1 MVQSI
6 DNGFNRANYSAVK
19 ININKPEVFANGA
32 NNQNSV
38 ITNPINVNGNNADLN
53 AVNINID
60 NPTVHAEPVQPIY
73 DYPQAQM
80 PMTYDMAQINQIPLP
95 QGFNLAYHTTNVILP
110 KMENEL
116 EVEGKDFEPVNDLK
130 TPDEQ
135 KIETPNVPEPNY
147 TTTEA
152 EKGVNAGAEET
163 LPTSENVEK
172 GVKVGVEETLPAS
185 ENVEKGVN
193 VGAEETLPASENVEK
208 GVNAGAEETLPTS
221 DEVKE
226 EAPENDVDVEDAPEE
241 VKETDN
247 AEEAKEAPAV
257 AEDDTKNADKIN
269 DDVKVMDS
277 EVKEIEKK
285 KPEIIPGEEI
295 KPDVDIPLVISNLTN
310 ADYDVQAQ
318 QMEEIARISM
328 DNPEN
333 AVPYIVRDVFATLVD
348 ITKADTSELASPT
361 EAQVQV
367 RKKVIANYL
376 VMENAKGDKNVK
388 LPYELSDAEIE
399 LANQISPMEQAERN
413 KEYAMYTMS
422 VLAKIY
428 TDEVEKQTG
437 NIVPMTDLPGTSAIV
452 DALRYNPNPEV
463 KLAAID
469 ALSHIERPEYK
480 DELTT
485 LFTLAQT
492 DTNPLVAMAATRA
505 IERAAQD
512 DSAVAAN

>member
-32 NNQNSV
+32 NNQNPT
-38 ITNPINVNGNNADLN
+38 ITNPMNVNGNNADLN
-53 AVNINID
+53 AVSISID

-80 PMTYDMAQINQIPLP
+80 PVTYDMAQINQIPLP

-152 EKGVNAGAEET
+152 EKGVNIGAEEVI
-163 LPTSENVEK
+163 PTN
-172 GVKVGVEETLPAS
+172 G
-185 ENVEKGVN
+185 
-193 VGAEETLPASENVEK
+193 
-208 GVNAGAEETLPTS
+208 
-221 DEVKE
+221 EVKE
-226 EAPENDVDVEDAPEE
+226 EAAENDVDVEDVPEE
-241 VKETDN
+241 VEETETTN
-247 AEEAKEAPAV
+247 EAEEAEEAEEAPAV
-257 AEDDTKNADKIN
+257 AEDDKKDADKIN

-333 AVPYIVRDVFATLVD
+333 AVPYIVRDVFATLID

-361 EAQVQV
+361 EAQVQA

-512 DSAVAAN
+512 DSAQ

>member
-32 NNQNSV
+32 NNQNST
-38 ITNPINVNGNNADLN
+38 ITNPMNVNGNNADLN

-116 EVEGKDFEPVNDLK
+116 EVEGKDFEPVNDSK
-130 TPDEQ
+130 TPDKQ
-135 KIETPNVPEPNY
+135 KVETPNVPEPNY

-152 EKGVNAGAEET
+152 EKGVNVKAEDTVPAGEN
-163 LPTSENVEK
+163 SEKTE
-172 GVKVGVEETLPAS
+172 
-185 ENVEKGVN
+185 
-193 VGAEETLPASENVEK
+193 
-208 GVNAGAEETLPTS
+208 NAGAEEVIPTN

-226 EAPENDVDVEDAPEE
+226 EAPENDVDVEEVPEE
-241 VKETDN
+241 VEETEN
-247 AEEAKEAPAV
+247 TEEAKEAPAV

-333 AVPYIVRDVFATLVD
+333 AVPYIVRDVFATLID

-361 EAQVQV
+361 EAQVQA

>member
-32 NNQNSV
+32 NNQNPV
-38 ITNPINVNGNNADLN
+38 VTNPINVNGNNADLN

-80 PMTYDMAQINQIPLP
+80 PMTYDMAQINKVPLP

-152 EKGVNAGAEET
+152 EKGVN
-163 LPTSENVEK
+163 
-172 GVKVGVEETLPAS
+172 
-185 ENVEKGVN
+185 
-193 VGAEETLPASENVEK
+193 VGAEEVI
-208 GVNAGAEETLPTS
+208 PTNG
-221 DEVKE
+221 EVKE
-226 EAPENDVDVEDAPEE
+226 EAAENDVDVEDIPEE
-241 VKETDN
+241 VEETETTN
-247 AEEAKEAPAV
+247 EAEEAEEAEEAPAV
-257 AEDDTKNADKIN
+257 AEDDKKDADKID
-269 DDVKVMDS
+269 DDVKVMDN

-285 KPEIIPGEEI
+285 RPEIIPGEEI

-333 AVPYIVRDVFATLVD
+333 AVPYIVRDVFATLID

-361 EAQVQV
+361 EAQVQA

-469 ALSHIERPEYK
+469 ALSHIERPEYQ

-512 DSAVAAN
+512 DNAVAAN

>member
-32 NNQNSV
+32 NNQNPV
-38 ITNPINVNGNNADLN
+38 VTNPINVNGNNADLN

-80 PMTYDMAQINQIPLP
+80 PVTYDMAQINQIPLP

-152 EKGVNAGAEET
+152 EKGVNVGAEET

-172 GVKVGVEETLPAS
+172 GV
-185 ENVEKGVN
+185 NI
-193 VGAEETLPASENVEK
+193 GAEEVI
-208 GVNAGAEETLPTS
+208 PTNG
-221 DEVKE
+221 EVKE
-226 EAPENDVDVEDAPEE
+226 EAAENDVDVEDVPEE
-241 VKETDN
+241 VEETETTN
-247 AEEAKEAPAV
+247 EAEEAEEAPAV
-257 AEDDTKNADKIN
+257 AEDDKKDADKIN
-269 DDVKVMDS
+269 DDVKVMDN

-285 KPEIIPGEEI
+285 RPEIIPGEEI

-333 AVPYIVRDVFATLVD
+333 AVPYIVRDVFATLID

-361 EAQVQV
+361 EAQVQA

-399 LANQISPMEQAERN
+399 LANQISPMEQSERN

-469 ALSHIERPEYK
+469 ALSHIERPEYQ

-485 LFTLAQT
+485 LFALAQT

-512 DSAVAAN
+512 DNAVAAN

>member
-38 ITNPINVNGNNADLN
+38 ITNPMNVNGNNADLN

-116 EVEGKDFEPVNDLK
+116 EVEGKDFKPVNNLK

-152 EKGVNAGAEET
+152 
-163 LPTSENVEK
+163 EK

-193 VGAEETLPASENVEK
+193 VGAEETLP
-208 GVNAGAEETLPTS
+208 TS

-226 EAPENDVDVEDAPEE
+226 DAPEKVE
-241 VKETDN
+241 ETEN

-295 KPDVDIPLVISNLTN
+295 
-310 ADYDVQAQ
+310 
-318 QMEEIARISM
+318 
-328 DNPEN
+328 
-333 AVPYIVRDVFATLVD
+333 
-348 ITKADTSELASPT
+348 
-361 EAQVQV
+361 
-367 RKKVIANYL
+367 
-376 VMENAKGDKNVK
+376 
-388 LPYELSDAEIE
+388 
-399 LANQISPMEQAERN
+399 
-413 KEYAMYTMS
+413 
-422 VLAKIY
+422 
-428 TDEVEKQTG
+428 
-437 NIVPMTDLPGTSAIV
+437 
-452 DALRYNPNPEV
+452 
-463 KLAAID
+463 
-469 ALSHIERPEYK
+469 
-480 DELTT
+480 
-485 LFTLAQT
+485 
-492 DTNPLVAMAATRA
+492 
-505 IERAAQD
+505 
-512 DSAVAAN
+512 

>member
-38 ITNPINVNGNNADLN
+38 ITNPMNVNGNNADLN

-116 EVEGKDFEPVNDLK
+116 EVEGKDFKPVNNLK

-152 EKGVNAGAEET
+152 
-163 LPTSENVEK
+163 EK

-193 VGAEETLPASENVEK
+193 VGAEETLP
-208 GVNAGAEETLPTS
+208 TS

-226 EAPENDVDVEDAPEE
+226 DAPEKVE
-241 VKETDN
+241 ETEN

-333 AVPYIVRDVFATLVD
+333 AVPYIVRDVFATLID

-361 EAQVQV
+361 EAQVQA

>member
-32 NNQNSV
+32 NNQNPV
-38 ITNPINVNGNNADLN
+38 VTNPMNVNGNNVDLN

-152 EKGVNAGAEET
+152 EKGVN
-163 LPTSENVEK
+163 
-172 GVKVGVEETLPAS
+172 
-185 ENVEKGVN
+185 
-193 VGAEETLPASENVEK
+193 VGAEETV
-208 GVNAGAEETLPTS
+208 PTS

-226 EAPENDVDVEDAPEE
+226 DAPENDVDVEDAPEE
-241 VKETDN
+241 VEETEN
-247 AEEAKEAPAV
+247 TEEAKEAPAV
-257 AEDDTKNADKIN
+257 AEDDTKSADKIN

-333 AVPYIVRDVFATLVD
+333 AVPYIVRDVFATLID

-361 EAQVQV
+361 EAQVQA

-512 DSAVAAN
+512 DNAVAAN

>member
-32 NNQNSV
+32 NNQNPT
-38 ITNPINVNGNNADLN
+38 ITNPMYVNGNNVDLN

-60 NPTVHAEPVQPIY
+60 NPTVHAESVQPIY

-80 PMTYDMAQINQIPLP
+80 PVTYDMAQINQIPLP

-152 EKGVNAGAEET
+152 EKGVNIKAEDTVPAGEN
-163 LPTSENVEK
+163 SEKTE
-172 GVKVGVEETLPAS
+172 
-185 ENVEKGVN
+185 
-193 VGAEETLPASENVEK
+193 
-208 GVNAGAEETLPTS
+208 NAGAEEVIPTS

-226 EAPENDVDVEDAPEE
+226 DAPENDVDVEDVPEE
-241 VKETDN
+241 VEETEN
-247 AEEAKEAPAV
+247 AEEAEEAPAV

-333 AVPYIVRDVFATLVD
+333 AVPYIVRDVFATLID

-361 EAQVQV
+361 EAQVQA

-512 DSAVAAN
+512 DSAQ

>member
-38 ITNPINVNGNNADLN
+38 ITNPMNVNGNNADLN

-116 EVEGKDFEPVNDLK
+116 EVEGKDFKPVNNLK

-152 EKGVNAGAEET
+152 EKGVNAGAEDT
-163 LPTSENVEK
+163 VPAGEN
-172 GVKVGVEETLPAS
+172 S
-185 ENVEKGVN
+185 EKGVN
-193 VGAEETLPASENVEK
+193 VD
-208 GVNAGAEETLPTS
+208 AEETLPTS

-226 EAPENDVDVEDAPEE
+226 EAPENDVDVEEAPEE
-241 VKETDN
+241 VKDTEN
-247 AEEAKEAPAV
+247 AEEAEEAPAV
-257 AEDDTKNADKIN
+257 TEDDTKNADKIN

-333 AVPYIVRDVFATLVD
+333 AVPYIVRDVFATLID

-361 EAQVQV
+361 EAQVQA

>member
-32 NNQNSV
+32 NNQNPV
-38 ITNPINVNGNNADLN
+38 ITNPMNVNGNNADLN

-116 EVEGKDFEPVNDLK
+116 EVEGKDFKPVNNLK

-152 EKGVNAGAEET
+152 
-163 LPTSENVEK
+163 EK

-193 VGAEETLPASENVEK
+193 VGAEETV
-208 GVNAGAEETLPTS
+208 PTS

-226 EAPENDVDVEDAPEE
+226 DAPEKVE
-241 VKETDN
+241 ETEN
-247 AEEAKEAPAV
+247 AEEAKGAPAV

-333 AVPYIVRDVFATLVD
+333 AVPYIVRDVFATLID

-361 EAQVQV
+361 EAQVQA

>member
-32 NNQNSV
+32 NNQNPV
-38 ITNPINVNGNNADLN
+38 VTNPINVNGNNADLN

-80 PMTYDMAQINQIPLP
+80 PVTYDMAQINQIPLP

-116 EVEGKDFEPVNDLK
+116 EVEGKDFEPVDDSK

-135 KIETPNVPEPNY
+135 KVETPNVPEPNY

-152 EKGVNAGAEET
+152 EKGVNIGAEEI
-163 LPTSENVEK
+163 LPTSENNEK
-172 GVKVGVEETLPAS
+172 TE
-185 ENVEKGVN
+185 
-193 VGAEETLPASENVEK
+193 
-208 GVNAGAEETLPTS
+208 NAGTA
-221 DEVKE
+221 
-226 EAPENDVDVEDAPEE
+226 ENDVDVEDVPEE
-241 VKETDN
+241 VEETETTN
-247 AEEAKEAPAV
+247 EAEEAEEAPAV
-257 AEDDTKNADKIN
+257 AEDDKKDADKID
-269 DDVKVMDS
+269 DDVKVMDN

-285 KPEIIPGEEI
+285 RPEIIPGEEI

-333 AVPYIVRDVFATLVD
+333 AVPYIVRDVFATLID

-361 EAQVQV
+361 EAQVQA

-469 ALSHIERPEYK
+469 ALSHIERPEYQ

-485 LFTLAQT
+485 LFALAQT

-512 DSAVAAN
+512 DNAVAAN

>member
-32 NNQNSV
+32 NNQNPT
-38 ITNPINVNGNNADLN
+38 ITNPMDVNGNNADLN

-80 PMTYDMAQINQIPLP
+80 PVTYDMAQINQIPLP
-95 QGFNLAYHTTNVILP
+95 QGLNLAYHTTNVILP

-152 EKGVNAGAEET
+152 EKGVNVGAEET

-172 GVKVGVEETLPAS
+172 GVNVKAEDTVPAGENS
-185 ENVEKGVN
+185 EKTE
-193 VGAEETLPASENVEK
+193 
-208 GVNAGAEETLPTS
+208 NAGAEEVIPTS

-226 EAPENDVDVEDAPEE
+226 DAPENDVDVEDVPEE
-241 VKETDN
+241 VEETEN
-247 AEEAKEAPAV
+247 TNEAEEAEEAPAV
-257 AEDDTKNADKIN
+257 AEDDKKDADKIN

-333 AVPYIVRDVFATLVD
+333 AVPYIVRDVFATLID

-361 EAQVQV
+361 EAQVQA

-469 ALSHIERPEYK
+469 ALSHIERPEYQ

-485 LFTLAQT
+485 LFALAQT

-512 DSAVAAN
+512 DNAVAAN

>member
-32 NNQNSV
+32 NNQNPV
-38 ITNPINVNGNNADLN
+38 ITNPMNVNGNNADLN

-116 EVEGKDFEPVNDLK
+116 EVEGKDFEPVNNLK

-152 EKGVNAGAEET
+152 EKGVKVGMEDEIPAGENSKKTENAGAEE
-163 LPTSENVEK
+163 VI
-172 GVKVGVEETLPAS
+172 
-185 ENVEKGVN
+185 
-193 VGAEETLPASENVEK
+193 
-208 GVNAGAEETLPTS
+208 PTS
-221 DEVKE
+221 DEAKE
-226 EAPENDVDVEDAPEE
+226 ETAENDVDVEEAPEE
-241 VKETDN
+241 VKETEN
-247 AEEAKEAPAV
+247 AEEAEEAPAV

-333 AVPYIVRDVFATLVD
+333 AVPYIVRDVFATLID

-361 EAQVQV
+361 EAQVQA

-512 DSAVAAN
+512 DSAVVAN

>member
-32 NNQNSV
+32 NNQNPV
-38 ITNPINVNGNNADLN
+38 VTNPINVNGNNADLN

-80 PMTYDMAQINQIPLP
+80 PVTYDMAQINKVPLP

-152 EKGVNAGAEET
+152 EKGVNVGAEET

-172 GVKVGVEETLPAS
+172 GV
-185 ENVEKGVN
+185 NI
-193 VGAEETLPASENVEK
+193 GAEETV
-208 GVNAGAEETLPTS
+208 PTS

-226 EAPENDVDVEDAPEE
+226 DAPENDVDVEDVPEE
-241 VKETDN
+241 VEETEN

-333 AVPYIVRDVFATLVD
+333 AVPYIVRDVFATLID

-361 EAQVQV
+361 EAQVQA

>member
-32 NNQNSV
+32 NNQNPV
-38 ITNPINVNGNNADLN
+38 ITNPMNVNGNNADLN

-116 EVEGKDFEPVNDLK
+116 EVEGKDFKPVNNLK

-152 EKGVNAGAEET
+152 EKGVNID
-163 LPTSENVEK
+163 
-172 GVKVGVEETLPAS
+172 
-185 ENVEKGVN
+185 
-193 VGAEETLPASENVEK
+193 AEETLPA
-208 GVNAGAEETLPTS
+208 S

-226 EAPENDVDVEDAPEE
+226 EAPENDVDVEEAPEE
-241 VKETDN
+241 VKDTEN
-247 AEEAKEAPAV
+247 AEEAEEAPAV

-361 EAQVQV
+361 EAQVQA